1 MIEAIQ
7 ALPPIPT
14 HEPLKDE
21 ATRAWLQK
29 HGFDLTRWLAW
40 SDIANE
46 AGTLCRHFRQDE
58 KPLAAMPGQKVM
70 LATPDPFYPEAI
82 LAHTIEEG
90 GIWLRGYAPNWSTA
104 VHRDGRVFDR
114 VCERSI
120 GKLLRGTFS
129 TEQLLHID
137 AVING
142 RVNYDI
148 HLGIDEG
155 YGEI

>member
-21 ATRAWLQK
+21 ATRAWLVK

-58 KPLAAMPGQKVM
+58 SAVTIMPGQKVM
-70 LATPDPFYPEAI
+70 LALGHGDCSCWVC
-82 LAHTIEEG
+82 LA
-90 GIWLRGYAPNWSTA
+90 
-104 VHRDGRVFDR
+104 
-114 VCERSI
+114 ERA
-120 GKLLRGTFS
+120 T
-129 TEQLLHID
+129 
-137 AVING
+137 
-142 RVNYDI
+142 NYDI